1 MLRPHSRFY
10 HRLFT
15 AISLDHFH
23 WLKLLGGVAVRQ
35 AYLRIGQAGDICGR
49 RVAAYL
55 DMDQS
60 ESRESH
66 TMVNVSV
73 ALLHAFTNFLT
84 KIKL

>member
-15 AISLDHFH
+15 AISSDHFY
-23 WLKLLGGVAVRQ
+23 WLKLRGGVAVRQ
-35 AYLRIGQAGDICGR
+35 AFVRIGQAGDISGR

-55 DMDQS
+55 GMDQS

-66 TMVNVSV
+66 TMVNVSM
-73 ALLHAFTNFLT
+73 APLHAFKNFLT
-84 KIKL
+84 